1 MILNPETNEELQTLI
16 ETSEL
21 PVLLD
26 FHAAWCGPCKMIAP
40 VLDQIDTSMGDKVQ
54 IIKVDTDKL
63 SESAQKFGVRGIP
76 TLVLRAGEE
85 ELVRKTGAV
94 TKTALETLLEAH
106 LS

>member
-26 FHAAWCGPCKMIAP
+26 FYATWCGPCKMLAP
-40 VLDQIDTSMGDKVQ
+40 VLDKVDESMGDKVQ
-54 IIKVDTDKL
+54 IIKIDTDKI
-63 SESAQKFGVRGIP
+63 SAAAQKFGVRGIP
-76 TLVLRAGEE
+76 TLVLLNGEE
-85 ELVRKTGAV
+85 ELVRKSGAM
-94 TKTALETLLEAH
+94 TKTALETVLEAH